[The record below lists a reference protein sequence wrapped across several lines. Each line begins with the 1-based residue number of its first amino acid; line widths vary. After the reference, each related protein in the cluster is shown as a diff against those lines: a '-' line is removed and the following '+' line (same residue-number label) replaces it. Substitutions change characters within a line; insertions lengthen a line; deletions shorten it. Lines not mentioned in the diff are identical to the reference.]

1 MSEPPDYYEAAQLLS
16 ESSVLPSPFCFL
28 HPPHTTVSSP
38 RVIFVSSAPPKE
50 EGSASEERSSD
61 SNQTPWWKKI
71 HWKAGNK
78 SQIPLGEVP
87 NVTQSLLA
95 IVKLSCGHLPS
106 VALRFFFDSHW
117 SDLVSNVLLIFVPL
131 SVSVSYDGLARVESH
146 T

>member
-16 ESSVLPSPFCFL
+16 KSSVLPSLFCLL
-28 HPPHTTVSSP
+28 HPPHTTISSP
-38 RVIFVSSAPPKE
+38 QVIFVSSAPPEE
-50 EGSASEERSSD
+50 EGSAGEERSSD

-71 HWKAGNK
+71 LWKAGNK
-78 SQIPLGEVP
+78 RQIPLGEAP

-95 IVKLSCGHLPS
+95 IAKLSRGYLPS
-106 VALRFFFDSHW
+106 VALRFFDSHW

-131 SVSVSYDGLARVESH
+131 SVSVSYDDLARVESH